1 MRTAIFAAT
10 VLAVTSLAAVPLP
23 VLAQEQVEPE
33 ETEEAEPAL
42 EEPALEEMAERLSDP
57 AEQVKLAAMLGTL
70 SEVLLD
76 MPVAPLLDAASRMP
90 GADVPAVNPD
100 ATLRDIAG
108 PETDQLPQQIAE
120 KIPMLMGLMS
130 GMAQNMEAM
139 RPALTDM
146 AEGLRQQAEAQDL
159 R

>member
-10 VLAVTSLAAVPLP
+10 VLAVTSLAAAPLP

-33 ETEEAEPAL
+33 VIEEA
-42 EEPALEEMAERLSDP
+42 EPALEEMAERLSDP

-139 RPALTDM
+139 RPSLTDM